1 MEPLFD
7 KDIDAILRASR
18 SSIGMPTPA
27 AAHVDADAIA
37 AFVENALPEKTRLT
51 YTAHFADCDDC
62 RKKLAVAVSL
72 RAPETQENVVAAALP
87 ETTKV
92 PWYSGLLR
100 SPGLAAAFGVLLL
113 AFAVGLGYLVLQT
126 RQAGSDSTI
135 ARNIESEP
143 AANIAA
149 PAANIASAPEE
160 QKTAD
165 AETAATPSNMIA
177 ANTTG
182 TGRAPGIG
190 TGSGSGFGAGS
201 GAGSGD
207 VAARPETE
215 ALPAPPPS
223 VMSAPAQ
230 PAAAPPVPDDAR
242 AAEISKEDNKDLA
255 LRKRKE
261 TEDSVE
267 RRDVPPPAAKSGP
280 TRSGPVQMQANQVQ
294 LDGQAG
300 RAREQR
306 SAGGRTF
313 ENVNGVW
320 TDTAYR
326 GQATTGVR
334 RGSDDYKKLD
344 SGLRSIAERIS
355 GTIIVVWKD
364 KAYRIQ

>member
-7 KDIDAILRASR
+7 KDIDAILRGSR
-18 SSIGMPTPA
+18 GSIAAPTPA
-27 AAHVDADAIA
+27 AAHADADAVT
-37 AFVENALPEKTRLT
+37 AFVENALPEKTRLM
-51 YTAHFADCDDC
+51 YAAHFADCDDC
-62 RKKLAVAVSL
+62 RQKLAVAVSL
-72 RAPETQENVVAAALP
+72 RAPETVVDAVPAAVPAAVSKL
-87 ETTKV
+87 

-100 SPGLAAAFGVLLL
+100 SPGFAAAFGVLLL

-126 RQAGSDSTI
+126 RQAETDSTI
-135 ARNIESEP
+135 SRNIEP
-143 AANIAA
+143 QTAANAAA

-160 QKTAD
+160 QRTAK
-165 AETAATPSNMIA
+165 AETVATPPNMIA

-182 TGRAPGIG
+182 SGRLPG
-190 TGSGSGFGAGS
+190 GSGSGIGAGQ
-201 GAGSGD
+201 GTG
-207 VAARPETE
+207 VASADRELD
-215 ALPAPPPS
+215 AAAPPPPT

-230 PAAAPPVPDDAR
+230 PAAAAPVAEE
-242 AAEISKEDNKDLA
+242 AKTAEISKEESKDLEMA
-255 LRKRKE
+255 KRKA
-261 TEDSVE
+261 TEDRLE
-267 RRDVPPPAAKSGP
+267 RRDVPPAAARSGP
-280 TRSGPVQMQANQVQ
+280 TRSGPAQMQSNQI
-294 LDGQAG
+294 LIDGQAG

-326 GQATTGVR
+326 GQATTNVR

-364 KAYRIQ
+364 KAYRIH